1 MPDKQSRNQ
10 AVSVAPARRNEI
22 RDKKCHFVSRKSIA
36 KTEGLYFQKENMQ
49 TEKRES
55 LKQKFNKEFLIFY
68 IEQIAG
74 IFSLMLGYLI
84 GVRLPYIA
92 DLVAGGAI
100 ALASIVYCLVQHDND
115 RNKYGYINPA
125 VVSFACGMVIAAY
138 FSKFGFDLFFGNYPV
153 FLMAAGVVTLNLSL
167 MFFSSKLK
175 GYLFLIP
182 NTLSAL
188 LNVATIVF
196 AIIALCQKSNEA
208 FARANSVEF
217 GLIFLYLGLVV
228 LGETIYLLFGGEF
241 RVMLNLFCM
250 IAFSFVFLM
259 VSCSLPETGATDAVT
274 DAIAAT
280 AAAADRGK
288 SLKTEPYLPPRP
300 HFRTNR
306 RKRELRSE
314 NNSFVAPTRQNKP
327 AGEKSRDPSRVR
339 LRGRLGMTKQAV
351 QAAGSQR
358 HNT

>member
-1 MPDKQSRNQ
+1 
-10 AVSVAPARRNEI
+10 
-22 RDKKCHFVSRKSIA
+22 
-36 KTEGLYFQKENMQ
+36 MQ
-49 TEKRES
+49 TKTHES

-74 IFSLMLGYLI
+74 IFCLMLGYLV

-125 VVSFACGMVIAAY
+125 VISFACGMVIAAY
-138 FSKFGFDLFFGNYPV
+138 FSKFGLNLFFGNYPV

-167 MFFSSKLK
+167 LFLSSKCK

-182 NTLSAL
+182 NTLAAL

-196 AIIALCQKSNEA
+196 AIIALCKKSNEA
-208 FARANSVEF
+208 FARANYVEF

-241 RVMLNLFCM
+241 RVMLNLFCI
-250 IAFSFVFLM
+250 IAFSFVFLIVLLLVAGDGCDGCGDGCDCSDCGCRGPGKKLKNRT
-259 VSCSLPETGATDAVT
+259 VSSA
-274 DAIAAT
+274 
-280 AAAADRGK
+280 
-288 SLKTEPYLPPRP
+288 PP
-300 HFRTNR
+300 
-306 RKRELRSE
+306 
-314 NNSFVAPTRQNKP
+314 SFP
-327 AGEKSRDPSRVR
+327 D
-339 LRGRLGMTKQAV
+339 
-351 QAAGSQR
+351 
-358 HNT
+358 